1 MAYYLACCRKW
12 LVIQT
17 VCKPFSPAEN
27 TGFYRSG
34 RLGMKCRVGEKNTQT
49 SLLRDKTFSYFFRC
63 LFLSVLF
70 RFCSSVLMFPFFHF
84 PDGFFLTT
92 PVDFL
97 LPDFIFMPTAYIS
110 QQNLSI
116 NIKITM

>member
-49 SLLRDKTFSYFFRC
+49 SLLRDKTFSYFFCC
-63 LFLSVLF
+63 LFFSVLF
-70 RFCSSVLMFPFFHF
+70 RFCSSVLMFPFFLF